1 MKKDFIKLII
11 SIIFTTVAFFIKEH
25 WIRVALFLIGY
36 LSIGYEVIFEA
47 LKNVRKKIDILTYRF
62 NLALSQDDDDAT
74 GRVLGEAEMLKSM
87 IISTYANYLG
97 MENLDKIIKNIN
109 YLVSEFV
116 KNKTHLNPVC
126 LQVCTA
132 LLKLWV
138 HAFAIL

>member
-1 MKKDFIKLII
+1 M
-11 SIIFTTVAFFIKEH
+11 
-25 WIRVALFLIGY
+25 
-36 LSIGYEVIFEA
+36 
-47 LKNVRKKIDILTYRF
+47 KNVRKKIDILTYRF

-116 KNKTHLNPVC
+116 KNKT
-126 LQVCTA
+126 LQNSFFTSE
-132 LLKLWV
+132 KKEQRTR
-138 HAFAIL
+138 